1 MKTYRVLIQIG
12 LSLIMTSLISLS
24 CSKDPLDAVRDKIP
38 GAFQYLA
45 GIFDGEGV
53 GAVLD
58 LRRATVLF
66 NPAGDQYAWVENGE
80 IKVIRRIDD
89 SLSPFR
95 KTILGSIGP
104 SFLSIPKT
112 AYFFDRSG
120 SRYTTATYD
129 FKDVAGKWD
138 DPDLFSFSNKSY
150 GPRDWGGRDECPF
163 TTIGAIWEY
172 QVNRFCSYYAPDYY
186 AVYMTNGDG
195 NLFTQYAFS
204 KERFGGVVNAV
215 NQYEI
220 YTCDG
225 EDGDKHQTAMGQI
238 PFSSIRAVMT
248 YYGTGSLPVGE
259 VFFISDGKQ
268 FGYNQFETGE
278 VLGPFDLY

>member
-1 MKTYRVLIQIG
+1 
-12 LSLIMTSLISLS
+12 
-24 CSKDPLDAVRDKIP
+24 
-38 GAFQYLA
+38 
-45 GIFDGEGV
+45 
-53 GAVLD
+53 
-58 LRRATVLF
+58 
-66 NPAGDQYAWVENGE
+66 
-80 IKVIRRIDD
+80 
-89 SLSPFR
+89 
-95 KTILGSIGP
+95 
-104 SFLSIPKT
+104 
-112 AYFFDRSG
+112 
-120 SRYTTATYD
+120 
-129 FKDVAGKWD
+129 
-138 DPDLFSFSNKSY
+138 
-150 GPRDWGGRDECPF
+150 
-163 TTIGAIWEY
+163 
-172 QVNRFCSYYAPDYY
+172 
-186 AVYMTNGDG
+186 MTNGDG

-248 YYGTGSLPVGE
+248 YYGTGSLPVGA